1 MCFCCWCESGLFTC
15 DFLKC
20 IYFTG
25 LTGIFFRTTAC
36 CLFTSYPILQSR
48 RKLCAVVGNGVLGKL
63 WVSLLFHRL
72 KPSQFPLTPIKKPKW
87 RICFCD
93 TSEGTEP
100 APPLFPQPHP
110 LLLFCHR
117 RGSGGSPFVGVEGEC
132 ESFAHVHVSDL
143 SMRWHGNH
151 QYSSFDCLFTRGLC
165 QYKASCNKNHCSV
178 QISSDLSRSHVFL
191 HLKIGSVNIM
201 GNHQRPNSGIH

>member
-1 MCFCCWCESGLFTC
+1 MYIFYRFNRYFFQNNCLLSFYILSYFTEQEEVVCFCCWKRSVREVMS
-15 DFLKC
+15 
-20 IYFTG
+20 
-25 LTGIFFRTTAC
+25 
-36 CLFTSYPILQSR
+36 
-48 RKLCAVVGNGVLGKL
+48 V
-63 WVSLLFHRL
+63 LLFHRL

-100 APPLFPQPHP
+100 APPLFPQPHS

-151 QYSSFDCLFTRGLC
+151 QSSSFDCLFTRGSC

-191 HLKIGSVNIM
+191 HLKIGSVNII